1 MDYLSGMKPVITVF
15 ETELKKKANLTEL
28 LQNLVKQKEVKGIVE
43 YFPKARKATEVIRI
57 LRENGVD
64 YQIRFDPGS

>member
-1 MDYLSGMKPVITVF
+1 MIYLSGMKPVITVF
-15 ETELKKKANLTEL
+15 ETELKKKENLTAL
-28 LQNLVKQKEVKGIVE
+28 LEKLVKQKEVQGIVE

-64 YQIRFDPGS
+64 YQIRFDPAS